1 MKSIAAEKLRGRRGA
16 VLLSTGAL
24 LGAIVVGAGGSIAA
38 TMFNQTTADK
48 RYVKSGSVLAAGRT
62 AETKLPLAAG
72 AAFTPV
78 AVTSIKAPVPG
89 LVQVTATISADDDI
103 AVGHGKVQY
112 QVKVGSTIINP
123 TDPGAFVLDP
133 AEGTPPTNTTR
144 ASGEITGV
152 VKVVAGTV
160 PITLLARETGAGSIL
175 QGRSISAVFV
185 PAGKF
190 PKVKPVKK
198 KPTSNTN
205 VGP

>member
-1 MKSIAAEKLRGRRGA
+1 MKSIAAEKLRGRSGA
-16 VLLSTGAL
+16 VLLATGAL

-62 AETKLPLAAG
+62 IETKLPLVAG
-72 AAFTPV
+72 ATFTPV
-78 AVTSIKAPVPG
+78 ATTSIKAPVPG
-89 LVQVTATISADDDI
+89 LVQVTASISADDDV

-112 QVKVGSTIINP
+112 QVKVGNTVLNP
-123 TDPGAFVLDP
+123 TETGAFLLDP
-133 AEGTPPTNTTR
+133 IEGTPPTNTTR
-144 ASGEITGV
+144 ANGEITGV
-152 VKVVAGTV
+152 VKIPAAATV
-160 PITLLARETGAGSIL
+160 PITLLAREAGAGSIL

-190 PKVKPVKK
+190 PKVKTTKKK
-198 KPTSNTN
+198 KPTSN